1 MQRKTTF
8 PSKTGVSP
16 QRRKEASRF
25 SPFAERMKSEGL
37 PDFFIDTFAY
47 YHDQLAKGETGLIPE
62 SDIQPV
68 ESLPNLENLE
78 ARFREVG
85 EAALPRTVVIK
96 LNGGLGTSMG
106 LDRAKS
112 LLVVRD
118 GLTFLDIIARQ
129 ALGAGV
135 SLVLMNSFATDSDSL
150 KALERYRELGGRLSL
165 SFLQHKAPKITQ
177 EDLSPVSWPQ
187 DPALEWCPPGHG
199 DLYIALMASGLLDE
213 MLEAGFRYA
222 FVSNSDNLGAV
233 LDAAMLGYLVDNQVP
248 FLMEVADRTEMDK
261 KGGHLAR
268 RPNGRLLL
276 RESAQCPSQDRE
288 AFQDVARHRY
298 FNTNSL
304 WLDLSRLEQTLK
316 ARGGNL
322 GLPMIRNA
330 KTVDPLDKDST
341 PVYQL
346 ETAMGAAISVFEGA
360 LAIRV
365 PRSRFA
371 PVKTTNELLAL
382 RSDAYLL
389 TDDYQIVANPER
401 RAGSLWVSL
410 DSAHFKMLADFEARF
425 PHGAPSLVDCR
436 RLEVIGDWTFG
447 RDVVLKGDVRLINES
462 NKPMT
467 VPDGS
472 VLDRG

>member
-1 MQRKTTF
+1 MANF
-8 PSKTGVSP
+8 S
-16 QRRKEASRF
+16 SRF
-25 SPFAERMKSEGL
+25 LPFAERMRSAGL
-37 PDFFIDTFAY
+37 PDLFIDTFANY
-47 YHDQLAKGETGLIPE
+47 YDQLARGETGLISE

-68 ESLPNLENLE
+68 AKLPDMDNLD
-78 ARFREVG
+78 ARFVELG
-85 EAALPRTVVIK
+85 EAALSRTVVIK

-106 LDRAKS
+106 LAHAKS

-129 ALGAGV
+129 ALDAGV

-150 KALERYRELGGRLSL
+150 KALERYSDLGGRLSR

-177 EDLSPVSWPQ
+177 QDLSPVSWPQ

-199 DLYIALMASGLLDE
+199 DLYIALKASGSLDE
-213 MLEAGFRYA
+213 MLGAGFRYA

-233 LDAAMLGYLVDNQVP
+233 LDAAVLGYLVDKQIP

-268 RPNGRLLL
+268 RTHGGLLL
-276 RESAQCPSQDRE
+276 RESAQCPPKDRD
-288 AFQDVARHRY
+288 AFQDVALHRY

-304 WLDLSRLEQTLK
+304 WLDLSQLEQTLK
-316 ARGGNL
+316 ASGGNL

-330 KTVDPLDKDST
+330 KTVNPRDKDST

-346 ETAMGAAISVFEGA
+346 ETAMASAISVFEGA
-360 LAIRV
+360 RALRV

-389 TDDYQIVANPER
+389 TDDYQIVPNPDR
-401 RAGSLWVSL
+401 RVGSLLVSL
-410 DSAHFKMLADFEARF
+410 DSAYFKMLADFEARF

-436 RLEVIGDWTFG
+436 RLEVIGDFAFG
-447 RDVVLKGDVRLINES
+447 RDVVIKGDVRLVNES
-462 NKPMT
+462 GKQ
-467 VPDGS
+467 VKIPDGS
-472 VLDRG
+472 VLDRS

>member
-1 MQRKTTF
+1 MANA
-8 PSKTGVSP
+8 S
-16 QRRKEASRF
+16 SRF
-25 SPFAERMKSEGL
+25 LPFAERMRSEGL
-37 PDFFIDTFAY
+37 PDLFIDTFANY
-47 YHDQLAKGETGLIPE
+47 YDQLARGETGLIPE
-62 SDIQPV
+62 SGIEPV
-68 ESLPNLENLE
+68 GNLPDLECLDV
-78 ARFREVG
+78 RFRKVG

-106 LDRAKS
+106 LARAKS
-112 LLVVRD
+112 LLVARD

-129 ALGAGV
+129 ALDAGL

-150 KALERYRELGGRLSL
+150 KALERYPELSGRLSR

-199 DLYIALMASGLLDE
+199 DLYVALKASGLLDE

-233 LDAAMLGYLVDNQVP
+233 LDAAVLGYLVDEQIP

-268 RPNGRLLL
+268 RPNGGLLL
-276 RESAQCPSQDRE
+276 RESAQCPSPDRD

-304 WLDLSRLEQTLK
+304 WLDLSQLEQTLK
-316 ARGGNL
+316 AKGGNL

-330 KTVDPLDKDST
+330 KTVDPRDSDST

-346 ETAMGAAISVFEGA
+346 ETAMAAAISVFEGA
-360 LAIRV
+360 RALRV
-365 PRSRFA
+365 PRSRFT

-389 TDDYQIVANPER
+389 TDDYHLVPNPDR
-401 RAGSLWVSL
+401 KVGSLLVSL
-410 DSAHFKMLADFEARF
+410 DSAYFKMLADFEARF
-425 PHGAPSLVDCR
+425 PHGAPSLVDCE

-447 RDVVLKGDVRLINES
+447 RDVVVKGNVRLVNES
-462 NKPMT
+462 GEPRT

-472 VLDRG
+472 ILDRS